1 MRRPAHFKEYLMST
15 LKDVLCLLAILVA
28 YGIAGRMD
36 YDDAAMLEEA
46 QQAAALA
53 DCPTVK
59 PLAVN
64 DPEVR
69 MNNLVFDPRTDSA
82 EAATPEGDV
91 PSASHVF

>member
-1 MRRPAHFKEYLMST
+1 MST

-53 DCPTVK
+53 DCPTV
-59 PLAVN
+59 N

-69 MNNLVFDPRTDSA
+69 TNDLMFDPRTDSA
-82 EAATPEGDV
+82 DAATPEGDV
-91 PSASHVF
+91 PCASHAF